1 MGIIHLF
8 VIQCAG
14 VDGINFFLRTVDYKL
29 RVRVFPKGPT
39 GEVPRRLRN
48 PQDFRE
54 GGYWVV
60 FLKLFGICL

>member
-1 MGIIHLF
+1 MGLIHLF

-14 VDGINFFLRTVDYKL
+14 VDGINFWEPLIIKL

-48 PQDFRE
+48 P
-54 GGYWVV
+54 
-60 FLKLFGICL
+60 